1 MRKWR
6 TTNQLI
12 PKATLIFLGVLSP
25 LLGFADK
32 STEEKK
38 RWPFFK
44 PENISVPKVKDADKI
59 INDPDPNAY
68 STLVDNLL
76 KDPRCGE
83 SWARFFMSL

>member
-12 PKATLIFLGVLSP
+12 PKATWIFLGVLSP

-38 RWPFFK
+38 AGLFSSLRTSLSRKLK
-44 PENISVPKVKDADKI
+44 PLTKSLMKSI
-59 INDPDPNAY
+59 
-68 STLVDNLL
+68 LL
-76 KDPRCGE
+76 LFRN
-83 SWARFFMSL
+83 WNQRVSLFPLKLQNKH